1 MKESK
6 KMMTLKYNTVFRS
19 AAAIFLTLAM
29 IVTFIPSMSE
39 TVYAVEVAQ
48 PPSSGT
54 YIEVGAFN
62 TVDTEYGLISGKTP
76 QAVYFGTNG
85 DSGAYGSTAQKQKW
99 WIAGFD
105 SSGLVLVC
113 DPRQPLKTGQIFT
126 PSALPKDYESA
137 YGTYESLPANPVYP
151 SHYGAS
157 ELRSVLKALATDGSC
172 FTTAEQGMMKETT
185 IYTYD
190 FANDTTYFTTDKL
203 YPAAACYSK
212 EEITVGQNRVDS
224 SKSGNEQVDNGL
236 KIGLKGK
243 SLSES
248 PFTDASGF
256 NFWTRSPED
265 YSTYTNYALWANP
278 SNKVLEAL
286 IDGTLNTSE
295 MAVVPAF
302 AFDTSTVLF
311 ASSAPAGE
319 TYYDAIE
326 KNEPMTFR
334 CDGTGRINS
343 TATFTGN
350 SVSVEYEDA
359 DTDLYL
365 YVQGSGSAGDWVFSQ
380 KIEGEAEFPASYIHS
395 GTNLTNCNVWLESV
409 EDGIAYAK
417 PASYT
422 GAFPPPL
429 YGIVSP
435 PAAKSYVYTG
445 KPIKGAR
452 AGKGYALS
460 GPVTRT
466 SVGSYIATATLQN
479 GYLWSDGTITPK
491 KIKWRIVKA
500 ANPMKLKPKTA
511 TVRKSKVKKKAQK
524 LARYKVLTFTKSA
537 KGKVTYK
544 KLSGSSKLSIAKTTG
559 QVTVKKMTK
568 KGTYKIKVKVTA
580 AGTSSY
586 KALSKSVT
594 VTVKV
599 R

>member
-54 YIEVGAFN
+54 YVEVSAFN

-113 DPRQPLKTGQIFT
+113 DPRQPLKTQQRFSNAT
-126 PSALPKDYESA
+126 VSVDYRSG
-137 YGTYESLPANPVYP
+137 YGTYESVPANELYP
-151 SHYGAS
+151 NHYGAS
-157 ELRSVLKALATDGSC
+157 DIRSALRDLAVDKSY
-172 FTTAEQGMMKETT
+172 FTLTEQNMMKETT
-185 IYTYD
+185 VYTYD
-190 FANDTTYFTTDKL
+190 FPNNAAYYTTDTL
-203 YPAAACYSK
+203 YLAAGCHRG
-212 EEITVGQNRVDS
+212 EEITVGQNAVDPDT
-224 SKSGNEQVDNGL
+224 SKNGNERVDNGL
-236 KIGLKGK
+236 KIGLKRGG
-243 SLSES
+243 LNGS
-248 PFTDASGF
+248 PFTDSER
-256 NFWTRSPED
+256 NSFWTRSAED
-265 YSTYTNYALWANP
+265 YGGNYALQAITDNM
-278 SNKVLEAL
+278 LQ
-286 IDGTLNTSE
+286 DGTVNDFR
-295 MAVVPAF
+295 AVVPAF

-334 CDGTGRINS
+334 CDGTDRINS
-343 TATFTGN
+343 TASFTGN
-350 SVSVEYEDA
+350 SVSVEYDDS

-365 YVQGSGSAGDWVFSQ
+365 YVQGSGSAGDWVFSE
-380 KIEGEAEFPASYIHS
+380 KIEREVEFPASYIHS
-395 GTNLTNCNVWLESV
+395 GTNLTNCKVWLESV

-417 PASYT
+417 LASYT
-422 GAFPPPL
+422 GAFAPPL

-544 KLSGSSKLSIAKTTG
+544 KLSGSSKLSIARTTG
-559 QVTVKKMTK
+559 QVTVKKKTK

-586 KALSKSVT
+586 KALSKNVT

-599 R
+599 K